1 MNVAAVES
9 ALKVYS
15 AIPQQKPDAKWKLV
29 DELLKKQSQ
38 GKLDDALR
46 KQCK

>member
-9 ALKVYS
+9 VLKVYS
-15 AIPQQKPDAKWKLV
+15 AILQQKSDAKWKPLDDLV
-29 DELLKKQSQ
+29 KKQSQ